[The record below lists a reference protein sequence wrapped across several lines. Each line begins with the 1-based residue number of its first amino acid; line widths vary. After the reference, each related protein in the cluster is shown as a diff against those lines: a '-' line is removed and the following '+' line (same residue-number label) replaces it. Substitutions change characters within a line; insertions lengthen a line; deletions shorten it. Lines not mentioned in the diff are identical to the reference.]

1 MQYIHAHPNVYAL
14 GKRNATA
21 PTNHSCPEAPT
32 LGGRC
37 WGRAGEGRG
46 GGGHWACCGRL
57 TLERQPQERRG
68 EGASV
73 ATLPLLP
80 SFLPFVPLPRLNSSI
95 CWGCHAAVQLGTTEM
110 HWVASH
116 KFTPSDELRF
126 TYIWMEFGLPPR
138 PPPPQ
143 PHVARLL
150 CHAYSQGHQLGLQT
164 TPSLQPTSFSNSTFH
179 HASHIIWLPWTRRD
193 ILSTRDL
200 RWECHFRLAPLYFPI
215 PYCQLLRLY
224 LLLSILIQLIDLASQ
239 CKPTLSWSSYGV
251 LEEVESM
258 NTCLQHVMLFTPPL
272 IHETTRW
279 QNKTK

>member
-1 MQYIHAHPNVYAL
+1 MCMPWGSEMQQPPRITHVQKLQPW
-14 GKRNATA
+14 
-21 PTNHSCPEAPT
+21 EA
-32 LGGRC
+32 GVE
-37 WGRAGEGRG
+37 AGQGRG
-46 GGGHWACCGRL
+46 GEVVATEPAVAGWHWSGSH
-57 TLERQPQERRG
+57 RRG
-68 EGASV
+68 EGRELLWPRFAS
-73 ATLPLLP
+73 LP

-126 TYIWMEFGLPPR
+126 TYNIWMEFGLPPR